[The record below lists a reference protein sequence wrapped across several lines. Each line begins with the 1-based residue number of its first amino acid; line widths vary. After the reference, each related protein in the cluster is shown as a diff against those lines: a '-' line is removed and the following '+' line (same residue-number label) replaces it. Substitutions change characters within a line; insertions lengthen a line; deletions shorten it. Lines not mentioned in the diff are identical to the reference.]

1 MGLSDLFKAFD
12 DYGKKHKEHM
22 TQQWVSESSPCSLAC
37 VVAEQC

>member
-22 TQQWVSESSPCSLAC
+22 TQQWVSESSLAG
-37 VVAEQC
+37 VVAEHC